1 MGSILMDFERKLEKR
16 QYISAALFNKVQKR
30 APEEIPKQ
38 FNLDEY
44 NDKILEVEYSKLKDY
59 FDHLLDDIDPK
70 IKLDKEQAKAI
81 LADEDRELIIAGA
94 GTGKTTTM
102 TAKVKYLVEKKK
114 VVPEDILVMS
124 YTKRDVEDLRES
136 INDALKIPADVT
148 TFHSLG
154 YRYIKQTLRYKNCYA
169 VGENERNKIFLN
181 FLKKR
186 ILNSYDKAED
196 FLECF
201 NNDATGRKGLIGSY
215 FRENY
220 GSFRNFDDY
229 FDNYIKRKLSEVDDF
244 DALLKR
250 SVYAGINA
258 DNPRTLL
265 NERVKSKGEAVI
277 ANWLYRHSIN
287 YEYEQ
292 IFDELLPD
300 MNSYRPDFTLNIGGQ
315 KIYVEYFGLS
325 NDDENSSYNK
335 IRKLKEEFHRKNY
348 TNFIALDYEPNYGY
362 LKTLHQKLEELGIH
376 LPRERSAKEVYEA
389 MLRNNPLAEFFKLK
403 EFFYEIIDTVKV
415 SLRRKQFDEIIEDYL
430 EDIQDLDERVLV
442 EKQYKYI
449 RDFYIFYS
457 AAIHRDADK
466 LGFDFADMIYYAKV
480 FISRMNENAFHYKYI
495 VIDEYQDISLDRYE
509 LARDMMERSK
519 AKLIAVGDD
528 WQTIYS
534 FAGSRIEYI
543 YNFRDYF
550 KDAKTFKIT
559 KTYRNSQSLIDIAG
573 DFIMKNPDQIRKE
586 LKSATKDINDPFV
599 FLNFKGDA
607 DEDSLEDEFEKTKQ
621 AVLSLH
627 RQRPNDRIIIL
638 ARTNATL
645 KAMMNSKAGF
655 KDEIGTKVSLSEAP
669 DYKFDAMTIH
679 KAKGVTA
686 DWVIIVGL
694 NRYFPNKNRPAFWLL
709 RLFTNMPKEESISF
723 AEERRVFY
731 VALTRAR
738 YKVIL
743 LRNTLAKERS
753 TFLDEIYAAMRG

>member
-1 MGSILMDFERKLEKR
+1 MGSILSDFEKKLEKR
-16 QYISAALFNKVQKR
+16 QYISVALFNRVQKR
-30 APEEIPKQ
+30 APEQIPKQ

-44 NDKILEVEYSKLKDY
+44 NDKILEVEYSKLKEY
-59 FDHLLDDIDPK
+59 FDHLLDDINPN

-102 TAKVKYLVEKKK
+102 TAKVKYLVEKKNIA
-114 VVPEDILVMS
+114 PEDILVMS
-124 YTKRDVEDLRES
+124 YTKRDVEDLREN
-136 INDALKIPADVT
+136 INEAFKIPADVT

-181 FLKKR
+181 YLKKR
-186 ILNSYDKAED
+186 IITSYDKIED
-196 FLECF
+196 FVECF
-201 NNDATGRKGLIGSY
+201 SADATNRKGLIGS
-215 FRENY
+215 FFLKNY
-220 GSFRNFDDY
+220 GNFRSFDDY
-229 FDNYIKRKLSEVDDF
+229 FNSYIKQCLSEVKDVDS
-244 DALLKR
+244 LLKR
-250 SVYAGINA
+250 SVAAGINS
-258 DNPRTLL
+258 DTPRTLL
-265 NERVKSKGEAVI
+265 GERVKSKGEAVI

-300 MNSYRPDFTLNIGGQ
+300 TNSYRPDFTLNIGGQ

-325 NDDENSSYNK
+325 NDDKKGNYNK
-335 IRKLKEEFHRKNY
+335 IRKMKEEFHRKNF

-362 LKTLHQKLEELGIH
+362 LKTLRTKLEEFGIH
-376 LPRERSAKEVYEA
+376 LPRERSAKEIYEA
-389 MLRNNPLAEFFKLK
+389 VLRHNPLAEFFKLE
-403 EFFYEIIDTVKV
+403 EFFYEIIDTIKV
-415 SLRRKQFDEIIEDYL
+415 SLRREQFDEIVEDYL
-430 EDIQDLDERVLV
+430 EDIKDLDERVLA

-457 AAIHRDADK
+457 AAIHRDADE

-480 FISRMNENAFHYKYI
+480 FISRMNENEFHYKYVI
-495 VIDEYQDISLDRYE
+495 IDEYQDISLDRYE

-519 AKLIAVGDD
+519 AKLVAVGDD

-559 KTYRNSQSLIDIAG
+559 KTYRNSQALIDIAG

-586 LKSATKDINDPFV
+586 LKSATKNINDPFV
-599 FLNFKGDA
+599 FLDFKGDA
-607 DEDSLEDEFEKTKQ
+607 DENSLEDEFNKTKQ
-621 AVLSLH
+621 AILSLH
-627 RQRPNDRIIIL
+627 RQRPDDRILIL

-645 KAMMNSKAGF
+645 KAMMKSGAGF
-655 KDEIGTKVSLSEAP
+655 KDEIGTKVSLPEAP
-669 DYKFDAMTIH
+669 GYKFDAMTIH

-694 NRYFPNKNRPAFWLL
+694 NRSFPSKARPAFWLL

-743 LRNTLAKERS
+743 LRNTQAKERS
-753 TFLDEIYAAMRG
+753 TFLNEIYSAMRN